1 MEENTISLQEI
12 VYALK
17 KRWKLIVLIT
27 IAATLVSAILSFF
40 VIKPQYEAKT
50 KLFIGKQETTQENAS
65 YNNNDVM
72 MYQQLMKT
80 YAELVKTS
88 DLVTKAVK
96 SADLDYNQEDIK
108 AILKNLNATP
118 SAETQILD
126 LSFKG
131 GNPKEVLKLTEAIT
145 NEFISESKELIPNGN
160 IQVIEQAK
168 VPENPVSPNK
178 KLNILIAFVL
188 GVMVSVGL
196 SLLLEFMNNTYK
208 SKEDVEN
215 YLDIPV
221 IGVIPEFDEEN
232 VAKRRGKH

>member
-12 VYALK
+12 AYALK

-50 KLFIGKQETTQENAS
+50 KLFIGKQETQETNA
-65 YNNNDVM
+65 YNNSDVM

-96 SADLDYNQEDIK
+96 SADLNYNQNEIK
-108 AILKNLNATP
+108 EILNNLTANP
-118 SAETQILD
+118 SADTQILD

-131 GNPKEVLKLTEAIT
+131 GNPKEVLKVTESIT
-145 NEFISESKELIPNGN
+145 NEFILESKELIPNGN
-160 IQVIEQAK
+160 VQVIQK
-168 VPENPVSPNK
+168 PQLPEYPISPNK

-188 GVMVSVGL
+188 GLMLGVGVV
-196 SLLLEFMNNTYK
+196 LLLE
-208 SKEDVEN
+208 
-215 YLDIPV
+215 YLDNTFKSREELEKTLDLPIIGAIPDYNNM
-221 IGVIPEFDEEN
+221 E
-232 VAKRRGKH
+232 K

>member
-12 VYALK
+12 AYALK

-40 VIKPQYEAKT
+40 VIKPQYEATT
-50 KLFIGKQETTQENAS
+50 KLFIGKQESQDNNA
-65 YNNNDVM
+65 YNNSDVM

-96 SADLDYNQEDIK
+96 SAGLDYNQEEIK

-118 SAETQILD
+118 SADTQILD
-126 LSFKG
+126 LIFKG
-131 GNPKEVLKLTEAIT
+131 GNPKDVLKVTEALT

-160 IQVIEQAK
+160 VQVIQK
-168 VPENPVSPNK
+168 PQLPEKPVSPNK
-178 KLNILIAFVL
+178 KLNIIIAFVL
-188 GVMVSVGL
+188 GLMVGVGVV
-196 SLLLEFMNNTYK
+196 LLLE
-208 SKEDVEN
+208 
-215 YLDIPV
+215 YLDNTFKSREDLENTLDLPIVGTIPDYNNM
-221 IGVIPEFDEEN
+221 EQ
-232 VAKRRGKH
+232 

>member
-12 VYALK
+12 AYSLK
-17 KRWKLIVLIT
+17 KRWKLIALIT

-40 VIKPQYEAKT
+40 VIKPQYEAST
-50 KLFIGKQETTQENAS
+50 KLFIGKQESQDNNA
-65 YNNNDVM
+65 YNNSDVM

-96 SADLDYNQEDIK
+96 SENLDYNQKEIK
-108 AILKNLNATP
+108 EILTNLNVTP
-118 SAETQILD
+118 SSDTQILS

-131 GNPKEVLKLTEAIT
+131 GNPKEVLKVIEAIT

-160 IQVIEQAK
+160 VQIIQKAQL
-168 VPENPVSPNK
+168 PEHPVSPNK

-188 GVMVSVGL
+188 GLMVGVGVV
-196 SLLLEFMNNTYK
+196 LLLE
-208 SKEDVEN
+208 
-215 YLDIPV
+215 YLDNTFKSREDLENTLELPIIGTIPDYDDM
-221 IGVIPEFDEEN
+221 E
-232 VAKRRGKH
+232 K

>member
-12 VYALK
+12 AYALK
-17 KRWKLIVLIT
+17 KRWKLIALIT

-40 VIKPQYEAKT
+40 VIKPQYESST
-50 KLFIGKQETTQENAS
+50 KLFIGKQETQENSA
-65 YNNNDVM
+65 YNNSDVM

-96 SADLDYNQEDIK
+96 SANLNYNQNEIK
-108 AILKNLNATP
+108 GILNNLTANP
-118 SAETQILD
+118 SADTQILD

-131 GNPKEVLKLTEAIT
+131 KNPKEVLKITEAIT

-160 IQVIEQAK
+160 VQVIQK
-168 VPENPVSPNK
+168 PQLPEHPVSPNK

-188 GVMVSVGL
+188 GLMVGVGIV
-196 SLLLEFMNNTYK
+196 LLLE
-208 SKEDVEN
+208 
-215 YLDIPV
+215 YLDNTFKSREELEKTLDLPIIGAIP
-221 IGVIPEFDEEN
+221 DYN
-232 VAKRRGKH
+232 NMGK

>member
-12 VYALK
+12 AYALK
-17 KRWKLIVLIT
+17 KRWKLIALIT

-50 KLFIGKQETTQENAS
+50 KLFIGKQETQDNNA
-65 YNNNDVM
+65 YNNSDVM

-96 SADLDYNQEDIK
+96 SVGLNYNQEEIK
-108 AILKNLNATP
+108 GILKNLNATP

-126 LSFKG
+126 LSYKG
-131 GNPKEVLKLTEAIT
+131 GNPKDVLKVTEAIT

-160 IQVIEQAK
+160 VQVIQKAQL
-168 VPENPVSPNK
+168 PEHPVRPNK

-188 GVMVSVGL
+188 GLMVGGGVV
-196 SLLLEFMNNTYK
+196 LLLE
-208 SKEDVEN
+208 
-215 YLDIPV
+215 YLDNTFKSREELEKTLELPIIGTIP
-221 IGVIPEFDEEN
+221 DYDN
-232 VAKRRGKH
+232 VGK

>member
-12 VYALK
+12 AYALK
-17 KRWKLIVLIT
+17 KRWKLIALIT

-40 VIKPQYEAKT
+40 VIKPQYEATT
-50 KLFIGKQETTQENAS
+50 KLFIGKQESQDNNE

-80 YAELVKTS
+80 YAELAKTS

-160 IQVIEQAK
+160 VQVIQK
-168 VPENPVSPNK
+168 PQLPEKPVSPNK
-178 KLNILIAFVL
+178 KLNIFIAFVL
-188 GVMVSVGL
+188 GLMVGVGVVI
-196 SLLLEFMNNTYK
+196 LLE
-208 SKEDVEN
+208 
-215 YLDIPV
+215 YLDNTFKSREDLENTLDLPIIGTIP
-221 IGVIPEFDEEN
+221 DYDN
-232 VAKRRGKH
+232 VGK

>member
-12 VYALK
+12 AYALK
-17 KRWKLIVLIT
+17 KRWKLIALIT

-40 VIKPQYEAKT
+40 VIKPQYEATT
-50 KLFIGKQETTQENAS
+50 KLFIGKQESQDNNA

-80 YAELVKTS
+80 YAELAKTS

-160 IQVIEQAK
+160 VQVIQK
-168 VPENPVSPNK
+168 PQLPEKPVSPNK
-178 KLNILIAFVL
+178 KLNIFIAFVL
-188 GVMVSVGL
+188 GLMVGVGVV
-196 SLLLEFMNNTYK
+196 LLLE
-208 SKEDVEN
+208 
-215 YLDIPV
+215 YLDNTFKSREELEKALELPIIGAIPDYDS
-221 IGVIPEFDEEN
+221 IE
-232 VAKRRGKH
+232 K

>member
-12 VYALK
+12 AYALK
-17 KRWKLIVLIT
+17 KRWKLIILIT

-40 VIKPQYEAKT
+40 VIKPQYEAKA
-50 KLFIGKQETTQENAS
+50 KLFIGKQETQENNA
-65 YNNNDVM
+65 YNNSDVM

-96 SADLDYNQEDIK
+96 SANLNYNQDEIK
-108 AILKNLNATP
+108 GILNNLTATP
-118 SAETQILD
+118 SADTQILD

-131 GNPKEVLKLTEAIT
+131 GNPKEVLKVTEAIT

-160 IQVIEQAK
+160 VQVIQK
-168 VPENPVSPNK
+168 PQLPEHPVSPNK

-188 GVMVSVGL
+188 GLMVGIGVV
-196 SLLLEFMNNTYK
+196 LLME
-208 SKEDVEN
+208 
-215 YLDIPV
+215 YLDNTFKSREELEKALELPIIGAIPDYDS
-221 IGVIPEFDEEN
+221 IE
-232 VAKRRGKH
+232 K

>member
-12 VYALK
+12 AYALK
-17 KRWKLIVLIT
+17 KRWKLIALIT

-50 KLFIGKQETTQENAS
+50 KLFIGKQETQENNA
-65 YNNNDVM
+65 YNNSDVM

-96 SADLDYNQEDIK
+96 SANLNYNQNEIK
-108 AILKNLNATP
+108 RVLNDLTATP
-118 SAETQILD
+118 SVDTQILD

-131 GNPKEVLKLTEAIT
+131 GNPKEVLKVTEAVT
-145 NEFISESKELIPNGN
+145 DEFISESKELIPNGN
-160 IQVIEQAK
+160 VQVIQK
-168 VPENPVSPNK
+168 PQLPEHPVSPNK

-188 GVMVSVGL
+188 GLMIGAGVV
-196 SLLLEFMNNTYK
+196 LLLE
-208 SKEDVEN
+208 
-215 YLDIPV
+215 YLDNTFKSREELEKTLELPIIGTIP
-221 IGVIPEFDEEN
+221 DYDN
-232 VAKRRGKH
+232 MGK